1 MLDNETIITQ
11 GKDCCVTE
19 SMEIPVTKF
28 IPLASR
34 LIGKLVKDPNREKT
48 SKGGII
54 LANDVEDPYVE
65 CQIIAVGRG
74 SITHQGLVPNECKVG
89 DMALL
94 FNGKKYMLNDNGET
108 YIIFNEADIV
118 ATYKPDA
125 QTAEDNK

>member
-48 SKGGII
+48 TKSGII
-54 LANDVEDPYVE
+54 LQQDVEDPYVE

-74 SITHQGLVPNECKVG
+74 SITHSGLVPNECKVG

-94 FNGKKYMLNDNGET
+94 FNGKKYMLKDGGEDF
-108 YIIFNEADIV
+108 IIFNESDIV

-125 QTAEDNK
+125 QDNK

>member
-1 MLDNETIITQ
+1 MLDGESVLVE

-19 SMEIPVTKF
+19 SMEVPITKF

-34 LIGKLVKDPNREKT
+34 LIGKLVKDPNREKI

-54 LANDVEDPYVE
+54 LGTDIEDPYVE

-74 SITHQGLVPNECKVG
+74 TITHSGLVPNECKVG

-94 FNGKKYMLNDNGET
+94 FNGKKYMLKDGGED

-118 ATYKPDA
+118 ATYK
-125 QTAEDNK
+125 Q